1 MKSLT
6 GRAPAKLNLFLHILG
21 RRPDGYHDLQ
31 TVFQL
36 VDLCDEIRVEL
47 TTDGRIERA
56 PLAAGSPLA
65 DVPPEQDLAIRAA
78 QLLQTRAR
86 PGQGAVIAIEKRIPT
101 GGGLGGGSSDAAT
114 VLRLLNEL
122 WVLQLSL
129 DELAAL
135 GVTLGADV
143 PVFVRGRTAWG
154 EGRGERLTP
163 IEIPPRWF
171 VIVHPAVAVSTAS
184 VFADPELT
192 RSTPA
197 LRMRDFG
204 AVPVRNDC
212 EPVVRRRHPAVAAAL
227 DWLAQF
233 APAQLT
239 GTGACIFSTF
249 PDEVA
254 ARAVAG
260 KVPAPWTAWVAGSIE
275 AT

>member
-1 MKSLT
+1 MTTLT

-21 RRPDGYHDLQ
+21 RRSDGYHDLQ

-47 TTDGRIERA
+47 TPDGRIERA
-56 PLAAGSPLA
+56 PLAAGSLLA

-78 QLLQTRAR
+78 RLLQTRAR
-86 PGQGAVIAIEKRIPT
+86 PGQGAVIAIDKRIPT

-122 WVLQLSL
+122 WALRLPS

-135 GVTLGADV
+135 GLTLGADV

-154 EGRGERLTP
+154 EGRGECLTP
-163 IEIPPRWF
+163 IHTPPRWF

-192 RSTPA
+192 RSTPP

-204 AVPVRNDC
+204 AVPLRNDC
-212 EPVVRRRHPAVAAAL
+212 EPVVRRRHPPVAAAL

-239 GTGACIFSTF
+239 GTGACVFAAF
-249 PDEVA
+249 PDEAA

-260 KVPAPWTAWVAGSIE
+260 KVAAPWTAWVARSME
-275 AT
+275 ST